1 MEGRS
6 SMQIG
11 INTMSTISAM
21 RENFQETVKRLT
33 DGGCSY
39 FEAMSDWGA
48 KKETLDFYAGLTGG
62 GNGWDPAHT
71 LERLEY
77 IRSLGSDIR
86 GIFVFDETIRGQI
99 EELGEYCR
107 EAGLQ
112 YIVFS
117 FLEYKGLD
125 DIYAK
130 IDLVREVAAVME
142 RFGVQVMMHNHEHDC
157 ARVQDKDGK
166 DKEII
171 DIFLENLS
179 ARELAL
185 EVDVGWLQY
194 ADIDP
199 AAYVKRK
206 MDRIWIL
213 HLKDICRDYKE
224 RDRSHI
230 FVPCGSGAVDFPAI
244 MKAVQEAGREDMLYV
259 IDQDSSEGDIVED
272 LVESIAYLKSI
283 GNAE

>member
-1 MEGRS
+1 MTEVEIK
-6 SMQIG
+6 MQIG
-11 INTMSTISAM
+11 INVMSTIGLM
-21 RENFQETVKRLT
+21 RENFEETVKRLT

-48 KKETLDFYAGLTGG
+48 KEETLDFYAGLTGG
-62 GNGWDPAHT
+62 RNGWDPAGT
-71 LERLEY
+71 LERLQY

-86 GIFVFDETIRGQI
+86 GIFVFDEALQGQI

-107 EAGLQ
+107 DAGLK

-117 FLEYKGLD
+117 FLEYQGLD
-125 DIYAK
+125 DVYSK
-130 IDLVREVAAVME
+130 IDLLRKVAAVM
-142 RFGVQVMMHNHEHDC
+142 RRYGVQVLMHNHEHDC
-157 ARVQDKDGK
+157 AEMEDKDGK
-166 DKEII
+166 KKEII

-179 ARELAL
+179 AEELTL

-206 MDRIWIL
+206 LDRIQIL

-224 RDRSHI
+224 KERSHI

-244 MKAVQEAGREDMLYV
+244 MKAVREAGRNDMQYV
-259 IDQDSSEGDIVED
+259 IDQDGSEGDIVED
-272 LVESIAYLKSI
+272 LVKSIAYLQSI
-283 GNAE
+283 

>member
-1 MEGRS
+1 
-6 SMQIG
+6 MQIG
-11 INTMSTISAM
+11 INVMSTISMM
-21 RENFQETVKRLT
+21 RERFQETVKRLT

-48 KKETLDFYAGLTGG
+48 KEETLDFYAGLTGG
-62 GNGWDPAHT
+62 RNGWDPAQT
-71 LERLEY
+71 LERMQY

-86 GIFVFDETIRGQI
+86 GIFVFDESIQGQT
-99 EELGEYCR
+99 EELGKYCR

-117 FLEYKGLD
+117 FLEYQGLD
-125 DIYAK
+125 DIYSK
-130 IDLVREVAAVME
+130 IDLLRNVSAVLK
-142 RFGVQVMMHNHEHDC
+142 RFGVQVLMHNHEHDC
-157 ARVQDKDGK
+157 VEIQDKDGK
-166 DKEII
+166 KKEII

-179 ARELAL
+179 AQELAL

-206 MDRIWIL
+206 LDRIQIL

-224 RDRSHI
+224 KERSHI
-230 FVPCGSGAVDFPAI
+230 FVPCGSGVLDFPAI
-244 MKAVQEAGREDMLYV
+244 IEVVQEAGRKDMLYV
-259 IDQDSSEGDIVED
+259 IDQDASEGDIVED
-272 LVESIAYLKSI
+272 LLESIAYLKSI
-283 GNAE
+283 EDE